1 MQAVELSQTGNDRI
15 TMGGNMSPFDLIVA
29 EIESLYDEA
38 KNWAD
43 GSDIENDE
51 QDAAL
56 DTLDKA
62 LLKAGQEANKL
73 RAEEKDPLDKQV
85 EAIQAKFH
93 PLIGD
98 TKAGK
103 GKVILARA
111 ALAPIRTRY
120 KAKKQAEAQAKADAA
135 RKAAEAE
142 RLAAQEAMRASSG
155 NLKAREQAE
164 QQVAA
169 AEAAEKIAN
178 KATKAATTNTG
189 LRTKWVAEMVDPR
202 AAVAAMW
209 KRDPQAFVDLAQTL
223 AQQAALSGVREIDGF
238 NIKEEKVAR

>member
-1 MQAVELSQTGNDRI
+1 MAVTALSATGNDRI
-15 TMGGNMSPFDLIVA
+15 KPGGNMSPFDLIA
-29 EIESLYDEA
+29 GEIESLYDEA

-43 GSDIENDE
+43 GTDIENDD

-62 LLKAGQEANKL
+62 LLKAGQEADAL
-73 RAEEKDPLDKQV
+73 RSAEKEPLDEQIK
-85 EAIQAKFH
+85 AIQTKFH

-103 GKVILARA
+103 GKVPLARA

-120 KAKKQAEAQAKADAA
+120 KAKKAAEAAAIAEAA

-142 RLAAQEAMRASSG
+142 RAAAQEAMRASSG
-155 NLKAREQAE
+155 NLEAREQAE

-169 AEAAEKIAN
+169 AEAAEKIAK
-178 KATKAATTNTG
+178 KATKAATVGTG
-189 LRTKWVAEMVDPR
+189 LRTKWVAEMVDQR
-202 AAVAAMW
+202 TAVATMW

-223 AQQAALSGVREIDGF
+223 AQQAAHSGVRQIEGF
-238 NIKEEKVAR
+238 NITEQKVAI